1 MKTLK
6 WMVPG
11 LLAVSL
17 PLQAQDIYKM
27 EMFSGED
34 LNGTARFVGMGGA
47 MSGLGADISTMGTN
61 PAGMGLYRRSDVA
74 LTGSVGVQPNARE
87 FFDINKARASFDQLG
102 FVYSAPMGGDGLKFV
117 NFGFNYHKR
126 RNMKNFIG
134 ADNVSTGGLSQS
146 WQMMDLSYVNTGWL
160 DLSKDDD
167 REYTTPLTLL
177 GYDTQMLE
185 MQTDADGKVTGYLP
199 VDADHYNYKRVQWGG
214 IQQYDFN
221 LSMNWKDRIYAG
233 LTFGVHNVNVHSY
246 TDYSEMI
253 INPADNSLHEYYTT
267 NEEALTGTG
276 YDLKLGVIIRPVEE
290 SPLRLGFAVHTP
302 TFYNL
307 TSSQYLYMKSPFSHV
322 DNGGNDIPYTEA
334 GLDPG
339 ENEYNLRTPWRFN
352 FSMATTVG
360 NYLALNAEYEYSN
373 YSSAQVRYPSYDSY
387 YYYTGG
393 EKDRALSDEAK
404 RFMNGVSTV
413 RLGAELRVA
422 KGAYV
427 RAGYNYVSAP
437 FKKDA
442 YLNLFTASPSYY
454 YSNNTDYVNLG
465 AINRATLGFGLRGKH
480 FYADMAYQYQIQKG
494 DLYTFHLGDDADR
507 NRLSA
512 KTVDLHRHNVMLT
525 LGYKF

>member
-185 MQTDADGKVTGYLP
+185 MQTDADGT
-199 VDADHYNYKRVQWGG
+199 
-214 IQQYDFN
+214 
-221 LSMNWKDRIYAG
+221 
-233 LTFGVHNVNVHSY
+233 
-246 TDYSEMI
+246 
-253 INPADNSLHEYYTT
+253 
-267 NEEALTGTG
+267 
-276 YDLKLGVIIRPVEE
+276 
-290 SPLRLGFAVHTP
+290 
-302 TFYNL
+302 
-307 TSSQYLYMKSPFSHV
+307 
-322 DNGGNDIPYTEA
+322 
-334 GLDPG
+334 
-339 ENEYNLRTPWRFN
+339 
-352 FSMATTVG
+352 
-360 NYLALNAEYEYSN
+360 
-373 YSSAQVRYPSYDSY
+373 
-387 YYYTGG
+387 
-393 EKDRALSDEAK
+393 
-404 RFMNGVSTV
+404 
-413 RLGAELRVA
+413 
-422 KGAYV
+422 
-427 RAGYNYVSAP
+427 
-437 FKKDA
+437 
-442 YLNLFTASPSYY
+442 
-454 YSNNTDYVNLG
+454 
-465 AINRATLGFGLRGKH
+465 
-480 FYADMAYQYQIQKG
+480 
-494 DLYTFHLGDDADR
+494 R
-507 NRLSA
+507 N
-512 KTVDLHRHNVMLT
+512 
-525 LGYKF
+525 